1 METANDRRLHK
12 VLQAQAKLAKKL
24 ELKKAKVHA
33 LLVQQGLGS
42 DPTYKAVVEDKT
54 ALKNRLHRHRLRMGR
69 KRYGLRQRQKKI
81 DTIQADLAVC
91 EVQESEMLAQLGVA
105 DDKIQQVVAAAIAR
119 VLAGGDSGGMAG

>member
-12 VLQAQAKLAKKL
+12 VLQAQSKLAKKL

-69 KRYGLRQRQKKI
+69 KRYGLRQRQKQI
-81 DTIQADLAVC
+81 NRIQTELALC
-91 EVQESEMLAQLGVA
+91 QEQEQAMLASLDATDGKLQQL
-105 DDKIQQVVAAAIAR
+105 VAAAAAG
-119 VLAGGDSGGMAG
+119 VLASQALAGNAG